1 MFFLARL
8 GIERQRSISNQ
19 CPESVREVADIKT
32 GKAKVRLPM
41 AAAMTQTIQLPVGS
55 YLYNIVF
62 TDQRGHTHN
71 CSLSVTIFGKQP
83 TIPLVS

>member
-1 MFFLARL
+1 
-8 GIERQRSISNQ
+8 
-19 CPESVREVADIKT
+19 
-32 GKAKVRLPM
+32 M
-41 AAAMTQTIQLPVGS
+41 AAAMTQTIQLPIGS

-62 TDQRGHTHN
+62 TGQRGHTHN